1 MRAMTTVQN
10 PGAIRIG
17 SAKVE
22 VGPNDQNLVD
32 LGTMENVVFEES
44 WTEIRRIGGNVGEI
58 SRSIV
63 PSSHVAVVTGD
74 LVEIELENLS
84 TVRGGIDQYT
94 NEAGTKVTGAKQTL
108 NAGAWEYDKLIKIEH
123 QNGDGSEIEVSKV
136 NGSVSGDLTEETD
149 YIITRNDKGEWGILI
164 FEPGVTPDEDQVITI
179 TYDYTPLASKTLTS
193 GGAVEISPNVVRMTN
208 LNADDKKFEIT
219 VYKAYNSQGIRINL
233 PNYSDENTAVTPIR
247 LEGVRDESRELKDQ
261 LFKIVDE
268 QGVLA

>member
-22 VGPNDQNLVD
+22 VGPDDQNLVD

-63 PSSHVAVVTGD
+63 PSSHVAVVSGD

-84 TVRGGIDQYT
+84 IIRGGIDNYT
-94 NEAGTKVTGAKQTL
+94 EETGVQVTGAKQTL
-108 NAGAWEYDKLIKIEH
+108 NAGEWEYDKLIKIEH
-123 QNGDGSEIEVSKV
+123 QNGDGSEITVSEVK
-136 NGSVSGDLTEETD
+136 GSVSGELTVETD

-164 FEPGVTPDEDQVITI
+164 FEPGEDPEEDQTITI
-179 TYDYTPLASKTLTS
+179 TYNYTPLASKTLTS
-193 GGAVEISPNVVRMTN
+193 GGAVEISPNVVRLTN
-208 LNADDKKFEIT
+208 YDAQNRKFEIT

-233 PNYSDENTAVTPIR
+233 PNYSDENTAVSPIR
-247 LEGVRDESRELKDQ
+247 LEGVRDESRTLKDQ

-268 QGVLA
+268 QGVL

>member
-1 MRAMTTVQN
+1 MRAMTEVKC

-22 VGPNDQNLVD
+22 VGPDDQNLVD

-84 TVRGGIDQYT
+84 IIRGGIDNYT
-94 NEAGTKVTGAKQTL
+94 KETGVQVTGAKQTL

-123 QNGDGSEIEVSKV
+123 QNGDGTMNTVTEVK
-136 NGSVSGDLTEETD
+136 GSVSGVLEVETD

-164 FEPGVTPDEDQVITI
+164 FEPDTDPEEDQTITI

-193 GGAVEISPNVVRMTN
+193 GGATEISPNVVRLTN
-208 LNADDKKFEIT
+208 YDAQNRKFEIT

-233 PNYSDENTAVTPIR
+233 PNYSDENTAVSPIR
-247 LEGVRDESRELKDQ
+247 LEGVRDESRTLKDQ

-268 QGVLA
+268 QGVL